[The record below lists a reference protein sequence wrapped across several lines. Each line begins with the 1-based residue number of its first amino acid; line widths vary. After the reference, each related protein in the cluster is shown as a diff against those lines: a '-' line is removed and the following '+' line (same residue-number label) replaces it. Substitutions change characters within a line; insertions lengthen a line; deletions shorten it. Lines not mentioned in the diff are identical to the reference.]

1 MILIAICHATPATY
15 TSHDKQTRFSK
26 QNKDKKKQNESIPDS
41 NLNLAK
47 LMTHDNQTKEMI
59 IWFLTFYNR
68 TLQVGTILHIG
79 LQNCQVP
86 LVQKH
91 TM

>member
-1 MILIAICHATPATY
+1 MLHLPPTHHM
-15 TSHDKQTRFSK
+15 TSKHDSP
-26 QNKDKKKQNESIPDS
+26 NKTKIKEKQNESIPDL

-47 LMTHDNQTKEMI
+47 LMTHDNQTKEMT